1 MSAGVEQS
9 AARGRGGAPLDDS
22 LDARSDG
29 CGALVR
35 LVEAELVAPG
45 TAPTRC
51 TRVYQGRPGLVG
63 LVLVGLV
70 LVGLVLAGACSEA
83 EPMDLRLLTPKSTAE
98 TLLEVYGVANVSEEE
113 VRRRMRIGRSFHLN
127 DPETRA
133 RCFLDLDESTPE
145 AEGLVGYVFGSLA
158 SGKSDLEVTITG
170 DVAHVF
176 GKDESGRRSR
186 PVVMRRG
193 NAGWKIVL
201 SESVPVAIRRRLA
214 TGVRDTSESG
224 AGVSDTGE
232 SQTPTKDKPPAPSP

>member
-1 MSAGVEQS
+1 MSGGAVRS
-9 AARGRGGAPLDDS
+9 VARCGRGAPLGDRHLVQS
-22 LDARSDG
+22 AC
-29 CGALVR
+29 CGAFSSRVEVNLV
-35 LVEAELVAPG
+35 VG
-45 TAPTRC
+45 GSAPTR
-51 TRVYQGRPGLVG
+51 RGPLHNVSVGLVG
-63 LVLVGLV
+63 LALVGLL
-70 LVGLVLAGACSEA
+70 LVGPVLMGACSSP
-83 EPMDLRLLTPKSTAE
+83 EPTDLRLLTPKTTAE
-98 TLLEVYGVANVSEEE
+98 TLLEVYGVAEVSEEE

-193 NAGWKIVL
+193 DAGWKIVL
-201 SESVPVAIRRRLA
+201 RESVPVAIRRRLA
-214 TGVRDTSESG
+214 TGVRDTGERG
-224 AGVSDTGE
+224 AGVRDTGE
-232 SQTPTKDKPPAPSP
+232 SQALTADKPLAPSP